1 MSKRIQMLVAACGVV
16 LAGSALAAAAARA
29 ETATGT
35 WVGPRGGT
43 LHWRGDAVPGH
54 YRGALTYTAPDGETY
69 RRITNVNRGPYGVTA
84 SRRWVGPNG
93 AAFVRGGVRY

>member
-1 MSKRIQMLVAACGVV
+1 MSMRIQMLAAACGAI
-16 LAGSALAAAAARA
+16 LAGSALVTTAARA

-35 WVGPRGGT
+35 WGGPYGGT
-43 LHWRGDAVPGH
+43 LHWRGDVFFFDYGCSVI
-54 YRGALTYTAPDGETY
+54 YTAPNGETY
-69 RRITNVNRGPYGVTA
+69 RRITNVNRGPYGLTA

>member
-1 MSKRIQMLVAACGVV
+1 MSMRIQMLAAACGAVI
-16 LAGSALAAAAARA
+16 AGTALTTAARA

-35 WVGPRGGT
+35 WFGPYGGT

-54 YRGALTYTAPDGETY
+54 YRGALTYTAPNGGTY
-69 RRITNVNRGPYGVTA
+69 RRVTNVNRGLYGVTA